1 MLFMGDEF
9 AASTPFQYFCD
20 FGPELAAAVSEG
32 RRAEFGGFAMF
43 ADEAARAR
51 IPDPNAE
58 ATFLAS
64 KLRWRER
71 GTRAHFS
78 RLSEVQQLLDL
89 RHRLIV
95 PRLAGMAGAGV
106 YRCENDMLQVQW
118 DMASVRLHLLAH
130 FGAQPVEGVVAP
142 PGELVY
148 SDGATA
154 DNEGAL
160 HLARGAVRVTL
171 EALHGG

>member
-1 MLFMGDEF
+1 
-9 AASTPFQYFCD
+9 
-20 FGPELAAAVSEG
+20 VSEG
-32 RRAEFGGFAMF
+32 RRSEFGGFAAF

-78 RLSEVQQLLDL
+78 RLCEVQQLLSL
-89 RHRLIV
+89 RHRFIV
-95 PRLAGMAGAGV
+95 PHLAGMAGAGI

-118 DMASVRLHLLAH
+118 DLGPGKGGAPAEGAPALRLHTLAH
-130 FGAQPVEGVVAP
+130 FGAQPVEGMALP

-148 SDGATA
+148 S
-154 DNEGAL
+154 EGASEHDGSL
-160 HLARGAVRVTL
+160 RLARGAVRVTL